1 MCASRGTKF
10 SLMKA
15 AVSSSLYDSA
25 SSRAQ
30 APQAG
35 AALKS
40 ISMGRLFVFASVS
53 AASASVSQLT
63 FMRVLPGLNVGQ
75 KFNPFCSQS
84 QMARPSRR
92 RKGPVPS
99 AVM

>member
-40 ISMGRLFVFASVS
+40 INIGRLLVFASAS
-53 AASASVSQLT
+53 AASASFIQLT
-63 FMRVLPGLNVGQ
+63 FICVLPLVE
-75 KFNPFCSQS
+75 C
-84 QMARPSRR
+84 RSRSLIHFAANR
-92 RKGPVPS
+92 S
-99 AVM
+99 